1 LRKKTYLECNIVIFY
16 LFWEAVNRNG
26 YLWVRN
32 SAHKTNY
39 YFRAPR
45 LHSVLIEELYLPFHF
60 FQIIFFYLL
69 GMIFYWIVTEMAIG
83 LSRTIYIYFTTNW
96 NFLTESK
103 FRIIRWQFR

>member
-32 SAHKTNY
+32 SAHRTNY

-60 FQIIFFYLL
+60 FQIIFLSFRNDFLLNCNRNGHWFVENNLYLL
-69 GMIFYWIVTEMAIG
+69 YNYK
-83 LSRTIYIYFTTNW
+83 L
-96 NFLTESK
+96 K
-103 FRIIRWQFR
+103 FFGRIKI